1 MCILPSASA
10 PVVPT
15 LAARACPAKL
25 LAPHQRQALAV
36 EALTGARPVTH
47 LAADYQVSRQF
58 VYQQVDQAEQALA
71 EAFAP
76 DLAADDSVLFSL
88 PVTEVWLRRL
98 MVALLLLG
106 HSSYRGVSELSEAVA
121 AVARGTVRASSV
133 VENLNSRLRNYFFLR
148 RHLGPDSLQLLQFFL
163 NHRRFLRSE
172 HPERVDHS
180 PAELLTGQ
188 GHAHWLELLG
198 LPDPLRN

>member
-1 MCILPSASA
+1 MCILSSAST

-15 LAARACPAKL
+15 RAAPACPAKL
-25 LAPHQRQALAV
+25 LAPQQRQALAV

-76 DLAADDSVLFSL
+76 DRAADDSVLFSL

-106 HSSYRGVSELSEAVA
+106 HSSYRGV
-121 AVARGTVRASSV
+121 
-133 VENLNSRLRNYFFLR
+133 Y
-148 RHLGPDSLQLLQFFL
+148 
-163 NHRRFLRSE
+163 
-172 HPERVDHS
+172 
-180 PAELLTGQ
+180 ELLRDLF
-188 GHAHWLELLG
+188 HCRRSLG
-198 LPDPLRN
+198 